1 MIVGVDTGFF
11 FALEEKNPTA
21 LKVWEEQEIITSVI
35 VMYEIEK
42 KLLQGHLRQWL
53 TIMEDLSMAVSTVIL
68 TEDIARNAARIGYKY
83 GLPGL
88 DALILASLLDAK
100 VKHIYT
106 SDSHFQLYT
115 GKDVSIINLAVPRGD
130 AYK

>member
-11 FALEEKNPTA
+11 FALEETNPTA

-35 VMYEIEK
+35 VLYEIEK
-42 KLLQGHLRQWL
+42 KLLQGHLRQWP
-53 TIMEDLSMAVSTVIL
+53 TIMEDLTLAVSPVVL
-68 TEDIARNAARIGYKY
+68 TEDIARDAARLGHKY

-88 DALILASLLDAK
+88 DSLILASLLDAK

-106 SDSHFQLYT
+106 TDSHFELYK
-115 GKDVSIINLAVPRGD
+115 GKGVEIINLAADR
-130 AYK
+130 